1 MEKNSR
7 KDSQITFNTQVR
19 RCQKQSIPRAQCRAN
34 QIGSRDRLLLNDFLE
49 TNKLWNSLVVKKI
62 FSLKN
67 LKNKIP
73 KMKQNTRVLI
83 FQAANF
89 EASAFGNSSSTS
101 SKYILKSASHIPHP
115 PHIRN
120 SSDWACL
127 YRQQAS
133 NFKKGS
139 SIYILSDCN
148 EIYMTKFYASQNSM
162 TNPASP

>member
-7 KDSQITFNTQVR
+7 KDSQITFNTSKTMPKAKHSQGPMQGKPNWQSRSTIIKRFPRDKQIV
-19 RCQKQSIPRAQCRAN
+19 KQSC
-34 QIGSRDRLLLNDFLE
+34 S
-49 TNKLWNSLVVKKI
+49 KKN

-101 SKYILKSASHIPHP
+101 SKYILKSASHIPPPPTYETHLTGLAYTDSKHP
-115 PHIRN
+115 I
-120 SSDWACL
+120 S
-127 YRQQAS
+127 
-133 NFKKGS
+133 KKEALFV
-139 SIYILSDCN
+139 Y
-148 EIYMTKFYASQNSM
+148 SM
-162 TNPASP
+162 TIAKYI